1 MRLAWPP
8 PWNLIASVLI
18 SLLALALAN
27 LSPESVQETSSLLAL
42 CLVILVPGY
51 LTVLFL
57 FPGFSDIDLYKRIF
71 LCLGFSA
78 ILAGLVSLVLWLTP
92 RGLHPASLATILSL
106 LAIFLAAISYIR
118 GPTPSRKR
126 GFVSRSRSKKSLRS
140 TKSFPS
146 MLGASIRDKRKAL
159 LLTLVA
165 VCIIGAIALAVSM
178 NLVSSSEGS
187 TTLEVSW
194 PKEALESQNA
204 PLETGRELVVQA
216 RIINHEEGSANYTL
230 KLVLNNSALDVR
242 NLNVG
247 QNETWQGRLG
257 FMLVGGPGQQRLDL
271 QLFKEGDYSKPYREE
286 HIGINITENIPQN
299 YSGESA
305 LQTDTANF
313 TETNATEENPPAIM
327 EETSKVTVL
336 SASGPGSI
344 SASSSAPGEQSSQSS
359 SQTAGQSQSIVPSA
373 KESISSSSV
382 PASTSSTGKAF
393 AKPESETTSAEN
405 IAATPAIQSAVEKP
419 LPNPGA
425 KINNSTNESTESPS
439 LPAPNKEKNA
449 TPPEGSISS
458 ISSSSALSA
467 LSNAT
472 SFLKTASPS
481 TESAPV
487 SSEESMQ
494 SVGPSS
500 QDTSPKTAPEAT
512 PSAQSIA
519 SPESTG
525 SPQSTAILNSN
536 LPPKL
541 EGLKAD
547 KSNPLQGSTVQWTAN
562 ASDPDGD
569 ELYYRFLEDGSA
581 VTDWSQSDSWIWN
594 TSSSAPG
601 DRRITVL
608 ARDAKHAAEDSF
620 DDSMN
625 ATITIM
631 ANNQP
636 PVLKSLQS
644 DKPSPQEKGAIV
656 LWKASALDP
665 DNDKILYKFFLN
677 GREAKKWSKS
687 NSWSWPTENLAA
699 GDYQITVMARDG
711 KHAPEGSFDSFT
723 DATFSIAD
731 PKIMDLKDPNHIPML
746 NDLKP
751 DANSPQVRGAVITWT
766 ARATDPDGDLVY
778 YKFLANDNEVAD
790 WSISNSWAWNTSAA
804 LPGDYKIRVLARDG
818 LHASAASFDSERE
831 MAFTLT
837 SSDQIQIAPSNWK
850 PLVQELKPDVI
861 SPQTIGAAITWTA
874 IAIDPDEDQI
884 YYKFL
889 VNDNMVT
896 EWSLSNSWKWNTSA
910 YLSGDYKIRVLAR
923 DGFHESEDSFDS
935 SREATF
941 ALQATNQPPI
951 LNSLNSDR
959 SSPQVQG
966 AVVLWKAEA
975 QDFDGD
981 PILYKFQVNGRD
993 MGRWSESGSWS
1004 WSTRNLAAGNY
1015 MIRVLARDGRHAPED
1030 SFDSSKDATFAL
1042 TTEID
1047 QQIDQLMNQ
1056 RGMGTSGEKSY
1067 LSSDIKL
1074 AIANGT
1080 NTKSL
1085 DQ

>member
-1 MRLAWPP
+1 MRNLRLAWPP
-8 PWNLIASVLI
+8 PWHLIASVLI

-42 CLVILVPGY
+42 CLVILIPGY
-51 LTVLFL
+51 LMVLFL
-57 FPGFSDIDLYKRIF
+57 LPARRDVDMKKGIL

-78 ILAGLVSLVLWLTP
+78 ILAALVSLILMLTP
-92 RGLHPASLATILSL
+92 RGLNPASLATILSL

-118 GPTPSRKR
+118 GSTTPRKR
-126 GFVSRSRSKKSLRS
+126 ASISRSKRGLRS
-140 TKSFPS
+140 SKSFPS
-146 MLGASIRDKRKAL
+146 MLGASIRDRRNAL
-159 LLTLVA
+159 LLALAA
-165 VCIIGAIALAVSM
+165 VFIVGAIAFAVSM

-187 TTLEVSW
+187 TSMDVSW
-194 PKEALESQNA
+194 PDEALGSQSA
-204 PLETGRELVVQA
+204 PLETGSILEATA
-216 RIINHEEGSANYTL
+216 RIRNQEKRSTNYTL
-230 KLVLNNSALDVR
+230 RLILNNSTLVVKDLD
-242 NLNVG
+242 LG
-247 QNETWQGRLG
+247 QNETWQGQLG

-271 QLFKEGDYSKPYREE
+271 LLFKEGDYSKPYREE

-299 YSGESA
+299 YSGESV
-305 LQTDTANF
+305 LQTSTSNSTDI
-313 TETNATEENPPAIM
+313 NATEENPPAIM

-344 SASSSAPGEQSSQSS
+344 SASS
-359 SQTAGQSQSIVPSA
+359 
-373 KESISSSSV
+373 V

-393 AKPESETTSAEN
+393 AKPENKIASTEKIPATSG
-405 IAATPAIQSAVEKP
+405 IKSAVEKEI
-419 LPNPGA
+419 PNPGA
-425 KINNSTNESTESPS
+425 QENNSTNESIEPPS
-439 LPAPNKEKNA
+439 LPAPNREKNA
-449 TPPEGSISS
+449 T
-458 ISSSSALSA
+458 

-472 SFLKTASPS
+472 SSLKTASPS
-481 TESAPV
+481 SAPV
-487 SSEESMQ
+487 SSEESTPI
-494 SVGPSS
+494 VGPSS
-500 QDTSPKTAPEAT
+500 QNVSPSPKTTPKAT
-512 PSAQSIA
+512 PSTQSTA
-519 SPESTG
+519 SPESTE
-525 SPQSTAILNSN
+525 SPQSIAFLNSN

-636 PVLKSLQS
+636 PVLESLQP

-687 NSWSWPTENLAA
+687 NSWSWPTENLPA

-731 PKIMDLKDPNHIPML
+731 PKITDLKDPNRIPML

-766 ARATDPDGDLVY
+766 ASATDPDGDLVY

-790 WSISNSWAWNTSAA
+790 WSPSNSWAWNTSAA

-818 LHASAASFDSERE
+818 LHASAASFDSESE
-831 MAFTLT
+831 MVFILT
-837 SSDQIQIAPSNWK
+837 SSDQIQIEPSNWK
-850 PLVQELKPDVI
+850 PLVQELKPDII

-889 VNDNMVT
+889 VNDNMAT
-896 EWSLSNSWKWNTSA
+896 DWSLSNSWKWNTSSA
-910 YLSGDYKIRVLAR
+910 LPGDYKIRVLAR
-923 DGFHESEDSFDS
+923 DARHESEDSFDS

-951 LNSLNSDR
+951 LNGLNSDI

-966 AVVLWKAEA
+966 AVINWKADA
-975 QDFDGD
+975 QDSDGD
-981 PILYKFQVNGRD
+981 PVLYKFQVNGRD

-1004 WSTRNLAAGNY
+1004 WSTRNLGAGNY

-1030 SFDSSKDATFAL
+1030 SFDSSKDTIFAL

-1047 QQIDQLMNQ
+1047 QQIDQLMSQ
-1056 RGMGTSGEKSY
+1056 RGMGTSGDKSY

-1074 AIANGT
+1074 AIANDT